1 MNDKTLFRLEVAESK
16 KNQNYG
22 LVSINTPV
30 SYRFIAIGSMGIVLL
45 IVLFLVFAE
54 FAEKIIISGYLDSTK
69 GIARVYPK
77 RNGVIIQSYRHQG
90 DKIKRGQNLFL
101 IDTSYTG
108 IYKSHDHEIFKNLK
122 KNQEF
127 IKKEIN
133 YKNQYLDALKKLLE
147 KHYISWATYNEK
159 QEELIEIKNKKN
171 LIELDMIKYRQG
183 KSYTIRSPI
192 DGVVSSIIYKEGQ
205 YTNLSKPLAKIMP
218 IDTDLVAE
226 LFIPAK
232 KAGFLNKENK
242 IIIRYD
248 AYPYERF
255 GTYQAT
261 IKEISQSIITDDEE
275 EKPIRIGEP
284 YYKITAE
291 LDKQFVVVYGAE
303 KKLQQGMTFSAV
315 IVGQKRKIW
324 QWILDPLYSYY
335 GVLFS

>member
-69 GIARVYPK
+69 GIARVYQK

-108 IYKSHDHEIFKNLK
+108 VYKSQDHEIFKNLK
-122 KNQEF
+122 KKKEF

-133 YKNQYLDALKKLLE
+133 YKNQYLYALKKLLE
-147 KHYISWATYNEK
+147 KHYISWETYNEK

-171 LIELDMIKYRQG
+171 LTLRTMEGR
-183 KSYTIRSPI
+183 RPRC
-192 DGVVSSIIYKEGQ
+192 VVRDR
-205 YTNLSKPLAKIMP
+205 LR
-218 IDTDLVAE
+218 
-226 LFIPAK
+226 
-232 KAGFLNKENK
+232 FL
-242 IIIRYD
+242 
-248 AYPYERF
+248 
-255 GTYQAT
+255 
-261 IKEISQSIITDDEE
+261 
-275 EKPIRIGEP
+275 
-284 YYKITAE
+284 
-291 LDKQFVVVYGAE
+291 
-303 KKLQQGMTFSAV
+303 
-315 IVGQKRKIW
+315 
-324 QWILDPLYSYY
+324 
-335 GVLFS
+335 